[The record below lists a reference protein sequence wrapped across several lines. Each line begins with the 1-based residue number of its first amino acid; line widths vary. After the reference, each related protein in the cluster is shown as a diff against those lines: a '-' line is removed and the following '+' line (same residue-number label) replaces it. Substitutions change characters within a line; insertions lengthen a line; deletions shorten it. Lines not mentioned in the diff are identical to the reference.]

1 MARLIWSIDPLAVS
15 RLQKSSGK
23 SPLTIK
29 QLAKLGIPARTIPR
43 VQAELARLNHE
54 ESFSAEVW
62 PQIALQIARHLV

>member
-29 QLAKLGIPARTIPR
+29 QLAKLGIPARKIPR
-43 VQAELARLNHE
+43 VQAELARELFRRSLAADCPANCPA
-54 ESFSAEVW
+54 FG
-62 PQIALQIARHLV
+62 IM

>member
-15 RLQKSSGK
+15 RLQKNSGK

-29 QLAKLGIPARTIPR
+29 QLAKLGIPARKIPR

-54 ESFSAEVW
+54 AAFSAEVW